1 MAKIIQFPLK
11 KKEVLEADTK
21 HIDDMTRWKNQVAQE
36 TERLMR
42 VRASLARIDQLM
54 HEIKAMQKK
63 EL

>member
-1 MAKIIQFPLK
+1 MAKIIQFPPK